1 MTVVDFALDGGD
13 IYNMDGKLATNR
25 TARSSIKSSV
35 SLLVFSILAASFFL
49 TSPVSAKEI
58 RGQGDFQIYFD
69 EAVFLRAGGKLVQE
83 IYFRILNSEIKFA
96 QEDRGY
102 LAKLGFEISIEN
114 DKGRAFIDDSFTV
127 EVIEKVLEKTL
138 SPIDFQTVIKR
149 YELAPG
155 KYFLSC
161 TVTDLLSPKVTVVGM
176 IGKQN
181 KSSRIGR
188 LAMNVPSIDSEE
200 VSISDALFLWEVE
213 RKDGASVYHPNPM
226 RMYGLYKDS
235 LEVYLEAYLPI
246 QMGQE
251 HSILIEALLMDEKGV
266 ELTRSV
272 YSPNVEDGHEVEPVQ
287 AGTPPLLRF
296 PVLIKED
303 LNALPAGSYALYAN
317 VSLGDRLVG
326 RYRCGLFSVA
336 WDLKTWESSRRTY
349 LVEARFL
356 LGDKDFQ
363 EFRSKSFGDQEKM
376 LHELWESLD
385 PTPNSGGNEAYEEFN
400 ARLNYV
406 NTHYSDYEQGSFTD
420 RGLIYMKYGPPDELI
435 AEVIPVN
442 RESVSDAL
450 EKIDNRFHPVSFSAH
465 GVRGP
470 HSTPSKDVII
480 DPRGIGAV
488 GEGGNVAYPF
498 ELWVYNNS
506 GKPILERDRALEP
519 DIGLRFIFI
528 DREGYGRYKLES
540 SSSMTDK

>member
-1 MTVVDFALDGGD
+1 M
-13 IYNMDGKLATNR
+13 NSKLATNH
-25 TARSSIKSSV
+25 AGRSSITFLV
-35 SLLVFSILAASFFL
+35 SLLIFSILVASLFSA
-49 TSPVSAKEI
+49 SPVSAKEI
-58 RGQGDFQIYFD
+58 RGQGDFEIFFD
-69 EAVFLRAGGKLVQE
+69 EAVFLRSGGKLIQE
-83 IYFRILNSEIKFA
+83 IYFRILNSEIKFI

-102 LAKLGFEISIEN
+102 LAKLGFELSIEN
-114 DKGRAFIDDSFTV
+114 DQGQALINDSFTI
-127 EVIEKVLEKTL
+127 EVIEKALEKTL

-181 KSSRIGR
+181 KISKIGR
-188 LAMNVPSIDSEE
+188 LAMSVPSLDPEA
-200 VSISDALFLWEVE
+200 VSISDALFLWDVE
-213 RKDGASVYHPNPM
+213 RRDGASVYHPNPM

-235 LEVYLEAYLPI
+235 LEVYLEAYLPV

-251 HSILIEALLMDEKGV
+251 RSIGIEALVMDEKSV

-272 YSPNVEDGHEVEPVQ
+272 FSLDIKDGQKTEPVQ
-287 AGTPPLLRF
+287 SGAPPLLRF

-303 LNALPAGSYALYAN
+303 LNTLPAGSYALYAN
-317 VSLGDRLVG
+317 VLLGDRLVG
-326 RYRCGLFSVA
+326 RYRCGMFSVA

-349 LVEARFL
+349 LAEARFL

-363 EFRSKSFGDQEKM
+363 EFRRKSLGDQERM
-376 LHELWESLD
+376 LKKLWESLD
-385 PTPNSGGNEAYEEFN
+385 PTPSSGGNEAYEEFN
-400 ARLNYV
+400 SRLNYV
-406 NTHYSDYEQGSFTD
+406 NAHYSDYEQGSFTD
-420 RGLIYMKYGPPDELI
+420 QGLIYMKYGPPDELI

-470 HSTPSKDVII
+470 HGTPSKDVII
-480 DPRGIGAV
+480 DPRRIGAV